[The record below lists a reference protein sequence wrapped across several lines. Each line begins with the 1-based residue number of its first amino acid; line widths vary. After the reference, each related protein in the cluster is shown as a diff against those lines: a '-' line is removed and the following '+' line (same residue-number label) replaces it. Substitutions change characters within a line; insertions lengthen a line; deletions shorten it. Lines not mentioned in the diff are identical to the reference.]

1 MTACGGGVTR
11 PSAVTFV
18 AAAGAGGGINIK
30 TQPLLAITSAPHC
43 KVTVARDSVL
53 QKTGKLVLKVELS
66 TRTVPGEG
74 PYLDLLF
81 VESGYKCFH
90 IY

>member
-1 MTACGGGVTR
+1 MQTVITEDPDNGWTLHGNMTAVTACGGGVTR

-18 AAAGAGGGINIK
+18 AAAGAGAGINIK

-53 QKTGKLVLKVELS
+53 QKTGKL
-66 TRTVPGEG
+66 
-74 PYLDLLF
+74 
-81 VESGYKCFH
+81 
-90 IY
+90 